1 MKKNQARK
9 KYKAFR
15 NKLSD
20 LKIKKLSNQIFQ
32 QSLKLKIW
40 NKDTYMLYR
49 PIKAKKEV
57 DLSGFFEIL
66 NSDSKN
72 ILYPKINFK
81 KNIINAFLFTNKTKF
96 EINKFG
102 IEEPCDNIT
111 FDPKMIEVVFVP
123 LLSFDIEGNRVGYGA
138 GFYDKFL
145 KECDYNILKIG
156 LSFFEPETKI
166 EDTNSS
172 DIKLDYCITP
182 QKVFSF

>member
-1 MKKNQARK
+1 M
-9 KYKAFR
+9 
-15 NKLSD
+15 
-20 LKIKKLSNQIFQ
+20 
-32 QSLKLKIW
+32 
-40 NKDTYMLYR
+40 
-49 PIKAKKEV
+49 
-57 DLSGFFEIL
+57 
-66 NSDSKN
+66 
-72 ILYPKINFK
+72 
-81 KNIINAFLFTNKTKF
+81 FTNKTKF
-96 EINKFG
+96 QINKFG

-156 LSFFEPETKI
+156 LSFFEPETRI
-166 EDTNSS
+166 EDTNAS

>member
-15 NKLSD
+15 NKLSET
-20 LKIKKLSNQIFQ
+20 KMKKLSNQIFQ

-40 NKDTYMLYR
+40 NKYTYMLYR

-57 DLSGFFEIL
+57 DPSDFFKIL

-96 EINKFG
+96 QINKFG

-123 LLSFDIEGNRVGYGA
+123 LLSFDLEGKRVGYVA

-145 KECDYNILKIG
+145 KECDYKILKIG
-156 LSFFEPETKI
+156 LSFFEPETRI
-166 EDTNSS
+166 EDTNAS

>member
-1 MKKNQARK
+1 MKKNKARK
-9 KYKAFR
+9 KYKVFR
-15 NKLSD
+15 NKLSN
-20 LKIKKLSNQIFQ
+20 LEIKKLSNQIFQ

-40 NKDTYMLYR
+40 NKYTYMLYK
-49 PIKAKKEV
+49 PIKTKKEV
-57 DLSGFFEIL
+57 DTSSFFETL

-96 EINKFG
+96 EINKYG
-102 IEEPCDNIT
+102 IEEPRDNII
-111 FDPKMIEVVFVP
+111 FNPKIIEVIFIP

-145 KECDYNILKIG
+145 KECNCNILKIG
-156 LSFFEPETKI
+156 LSFFEPEMKI
-166 EDTNSS
+166 EDTNFR
-172 DIKLDYCITP
+172 DVKLDLCITP

>member
-1 MKKNQARK
+1 MRK
-9 KYKAFR
+9 KLGEPEL
-15 NKLSD
+15 NNLSD
-20 LKIKKLSNQIFQ
+20 KIFQ
-32 QSLKLKIW
+32 QALKLKIW
-40 NKDTYMLYR
+40 KKNNFMLYKS
-49 PIKAKKEV
+49 IKSKKEV
-57 DLSGFFEIL
+57 DTSSFFQIL
-66 NSDSKN
+66 NSDSKK

-96 EINKFG
+96 QINKFG

-123 LLSFDIEGNRVGYGA
+123 LLSFDLEGNRVGYGA

-156 LSFFEPETKI
+156 LSFFEPETRI
-166 EDTNSS
+166 EDINAS

>member
-15 NKLSD
+15 NKLSN

-40 NKDTYMLYR
+40 NKYTYMLYR

-57 DLSGFFEIL
+57 DLSGFFKIL

-81 KNIINAFLFTNKTKF
+81 KNIINALLSTNKTKF

-102 IEEPCDNIT
+102 IEEPCDNII

-156 LSFFEPETKI
+156 LSFFEPETRI
-166 EDTNSS
+166 EDTNAS